1 MFYASISLLHNYH
14 EEKVEESK
22 FNKDAFER
30 LIASLRIQLN
40 SKQTRL
46 TTRWEPLKMNVEMKN
61 SKFSF

>member
-1 MFYASISLLHNYH
+1 MFYAFIFLLHNYQ

-22 FNKDAFER
+22 FNKDAFES

-61 SKFSF
+61 STFSF